1 MSSMD
6 YKKVEPLLALKTAT
20 YFNNIYN
27 VYCVDIYISKIIYG
41 PTQ

>member
-1 MSSMD
+1 MSSMG
-6 YKKVEPLLALKTAT
+6 YKKAELLLALKAAT